1 MKKLLISFVVIFLSL
16 NVSATIP
23 QSGISNLRELD
34 SNEIIELISGNK
46 LSGVVSNGPRE
57 GPVVQT
63 FFKNGKYETIFDD
76 KIYTGVWKVENK
88 KYCSKNN
95 SATNFSCTAWYIGN
109 RHGGTFAFI
118 ISEGNIIHQYHE
130 SITIVKENQENKSA
144 EKVETNKEIEDKKK
158 TPKEYVL
165 SFFEEMHE
173 KSVSLRFND
182 TQIYQKIRDDHDLYK
197 IWMYRTVYTNVGVS
211 FSFPSNTKKDNNS
224 NYCWIE
230 IDYGDGSEKTTERKR
245 RWSDPYVSHKYKKS
259 GVFNLTIR
267 GDGSCKVNNNSLRVY
282 VMDLDKAILLA
293 RQDKAEAKRSANE
306 KKAEAKRSA
315 EIKKVQKK
323 IDLFLKEL
331 KNQDVDSFK
340 IEVDKLI
347 SGVENN
353 KNSDLKVLRSFEGKL
368 SNLYSR
374 IRMLSLKDYPGFKD
388 LKPGLP
394 YEGVLEICPLEKI
407 NIYGQKDDESNQ
419 SDWVRCYDINN
430 IKFKASYF
438 GDLLTWLSLDMGPI
452 VELGGYL
459 SIFGEND
466 SNIFIKMQDTFDKK
480 YTLDYGYSERDRQLF
495 NESEKTGLYRVYS
508 KGQVVLEI
516 SRKEKDYSIDLWL
529 HIYYLDPAEA
539 KEFLEKYRPV
549 RASEDDF

>member
-1 MKKLLISFVVIFLSL
+1 MDEKGVDLRL
-16 NVSATIP
+16 NDT
-23 QSGISNLRELD
+23 
-34 SNEIIELISGNK
+34 
-46 LSGVVSNGPRE
+46 
-57 GPVVQT
+57 
-63 FFKNGKYETIFDD
+63 
-76 KIYTGVWKVENK
+76 KIYRK
-88 KYCSKNN
+88 
-95 SATNFSCTAWYIGN
+95 
-109 RHGGTFAFI
+109 
-118 ISEGNIIHQYHE
+118 
-130 SITIVKENQENKSA
+130 
-144 EKVETNKEIEDKKK
+144 
-158 TPKEYVL
+158 L
-165 SFFEEMHE
+165 
-173 KSVSLRFND
+173 
-182 TQIYQKIRDDHDLYK
+182 DDHDLYK
-197 IWMYRTVYTNVGVS
+197 RWMYRTVYTDVQVS
-211 FSFPSNTKKDNNS
+211 FTFPSNTKKDNTP
-224 NYCWIE
+224 YCWIE
-230 IDYGDGSEKTTERKR
+230 IDYGDGSEKTIERKR
-245 RWSDPYVSHKYKKS
+245 RWSEPYVSHEYKKS

-293 RQDKAEAKRSANE
+293 RQDKAEAKRIADE

-394 YEGVLEICPLEKI
+394 YEGVLEICPLEKT

-459 SIFGEND
+459 SIFGESD

-516 SRKEKDYSIDLWL
+516 SRKEKNYSNDLWL
-529 HIYYLDPAEA
+529 YIHYLGPTRAEQ
-539 KEFLEKYRPV
+539 FLNANRPI
-549 RASEDDF
+549 RASNDDF

>member
-34 SNEIIELISGNK
+34 SNEIIELISSNK

-57 GPVVQT
+57 GPIVQT

-76 KIYTGVWKVENK
+76 KIYTGVWKVKNK

-95 SATNFSCTAWYIGN
+95 SATNFSCASWYLGN
-109 RHGGTFAFI
+109 RDSGRFAFI
-118 ISEGNIIHQYHE
+118 ISEGKIIHQYHKVV
-130 SITIVKENQENKSA
+130 SVDQASQENKSA
-144 EKVETNKEIEDKKK
+144 VKVEENKEIEDRKK

-165 SFFEEMHE
+165 SFLKEMDE
-173 KSVSLRFND
+173 KGVDLRLND
-182 TQIYQKIRDDHDLYK
+182 TKIYRKLDDHDLYK
-197 IWMYRTVYTNVGVS
+197 RWMYRTVYTDVQVS
-211 FSFPSNTKKDNNS
+211 FTFPSNTKKDNTP
-224 NYCWIE
+224 YCWIE
-230 IDYGDGSEKTTERKR
+230 IDYGDGSEKTIERKR
-245 RWSDPYVSHKYKKS
+245 RWSEPYVSHEYKKS

-293 RQDKAEAKRSANE
+293 RQDKAEAKRIADE

-394 YEGVLEICPLEKI
+394 YEGVLEICPLEKT

-459 SIFGEND
+459 SIFGESD

-516 SRKEKDYSIDLWL
+516 SRKEKNYSNDLWL
-529 HIYYLDPAEA
+529 YIHYLGPTRAEQ
-539 KEFLEKYRPV
+539 FLNANRPI
-549 RASEDDF
+549 RASNDDF